1 MAATKKKM
9 SLATKILIAMVLGA
23 IAGFVIGEP
32 ATKIEFVGTIWLNI
46 IKMIMVPTVVCMI
59 VKGISSMDNPKKL
72 GRISLEIVIFYVVT
86 TVIATLIGMLVAEV
100 FQPGIG
106 FQFSEG
112 TDPGEVSEISSFG
125 NFMVSL
131 FSSNMFSSFANA
143 NMMQILIIAVLLGLA
158 IVLIPNKETRVT

>member
-106 FQFSEG
+106 FQFSEALAL
-112 TDPGEVSEISSFG
+112 
-125 NFMVSL
+125 SL
-131 FSSNMFSSFANA
+131 
-143 NMMQILIIAVLLGLA
+143 
-158 IVLIPNKETRVT
+158 P

>member
-59 VKGISSMDNPKKL
+59 VKGISSMDTPK
-72 GRISLEIVIFYVVT
+72 
-86 TVIATLIGMLVAEV
+86 
-100 FQPGIG
+100 
-106 FQFSEG
+106 
-112 TDPGEVSEISSFG
+112 SSG
-125 NFMVSL
+125 ASAL
-131 FSSNMFSSFANA
+131 RS
-143 NMMQILIIAVLLGLA
+143 
-158 IVLIPNKETRVT
+158 